1 MKRKNLLMIISV
13 IFGLATISIAQSVP
27 SYVSTS
33 GLVGWWPF
41 NGNANDEGGSGD
53 NGYTYKTALI
63 EDRFGNCNSAYYFN
77 GIDSYIS
84 LNNSHINSYSY
95 SAWVKFYDIQDTS
108 MIFCKGYYCNYP
120 DESYATSKSA
130 GNFWIRRS
138 NTQFTYSINTDVTF
152 TDSTWHHIVVT
163 FDQTKTNFY
172 LDGILTVSGIPQGTL
187 RTSSVN
193 KMIGNSPCFSEAF
206 WGVIDDVGLWNRAL
220 NQNEI
225 SQLFLAKSTYNYV
238 TIQPSSQIVNISNG
252 TQFIVGSSDLNATY
266 QWQTDLGIG
275 FQNLNSVGQFSGTRN
290 DTFTVANVTM
300 VNNNQPFR
308 CIISSGSCLDT
319 SNTAM
324 LYVNNKVGIN
334 EFTQDNLFSIYPNP
348 SKNVINIKADSKLI
362 GESFLI
368 LDNIGRIVLQ
378 GKVVSENTTIDL
390 SNLSGG
396 IYMFSFGENMQNTFK
411 VIKE

>member
-1 MKRKNLLMIISV
+1 MDYNKQITNNQIDISS
-13 IFGLATISIAQSVP
+13 FQ
-27 SYVSTS
+27 
-33 GLVGWWPF
+33 
-41 NGNANDEGGSGD
+41 SGD
-53 NGYTYKTALI
+53 
-63 EDRFGNCNSAYYFN
+63 
-77 GIDSYIS
+77 YIM
-84 LNNSHINSYSY
+84 
-95 SAWVKFYDIQDTS
+95 K
-108 MIFCKGYYCNYP
+108 
-120 DESYATSKSA
+120 
-130 GNFWIRRS
+130 
-138 NTQFTYSINTDVTF
+138 
-152 TDSTWHHIVVT
+152 
-163 FDQTKTNFY
+163 
-172 LDGILTVSGIPQGTL
+172 
-187 RTSSVN
+187 
-193 KMIGNSPCFSEAF
+193 
-206 WGVIDDVGLWNRAL
+206 
-220 NQNEI
+220 
-225 SQLFLAKSTYNYV
+225 
-238 TIQPSSQIVNISNG
+238 
-252 TQFIVGSSDLNATY
+252 
-266 QWQTDLGIG
+266 TDLGIG